1 MTDEE
6 KAYLAYVLNSIK
18 KKFYYGILLTIESYT
33 SFGLDI
39 EFKFDTDDRKLYI
52 KQVRPYRKA
61 K

>member
-18 KKFYYGILLTIESYT
+18 KKFYYDILLTNESFT

-39 EFKFDTDDRKLYI
+39 EFKFDTSDRKLYI
-52 KQVRPYRKA
+52 KQVRPYKKA

>member
-18 KKFYYGILLTIESYT
+18 RKFYYDILLTDESFT

-39 EFKFDTDDRKLYI
+39 EFKFDTSDRKLYI
-52 KQVRPYRKA
+52 KQVRPYKKA